1 MLTGKQK
8 QFLRALANSR
18 RPLFQ
23 VGKDGVTA
31 NVINTVSDSLE
42 AHELIKISILKT
54 CGEDVREVALDLSAG
69 TRSQIVQII
78 GRTVILYRESR
89 DKKRIELPR

>member
-23 VGKDGVTA
+23 EGKDGVTA

-42 AHELIKISILKT
+42 AHELIKISVLKT

>member
-18 RPLFQ
+18 RSLFQ

-42 AHELIKISILKT
+42 AHELIKISVLKT

>member
-42 AHELIKISILKT
+42 AHELIKISVLKT
-54 CGEDVREVALDLSAG
+54 CGEDVRDVALDLSAG

>member
-42 AHELIKISILKT
+42 AHELIKISVLKT

-78 GRTVILYRESR
+78 GLTVILSRECR
-89 DKKRIELPR
+89 DKKRNELPR

>member
-42 AHELIKISILKT
+42 AHELIKISVLKT

>member
-31 NVINTVSDSLE
+31 NMINTVSDSLE

>member
-31 NVINTVSDSLE
+31 NVINTVSES
-42 AHELIKISILKT
+42 HEEQEQIKISVLKT

>member
-42 AHELIKISILKT
+42 AHELIKISVLKT
-54 CGEDVREVALDLSAG
+54 CGEDVREVAQDLSAG

>member
-18 RPLFQ
+18 RPLFR

-31 NVINTVSDSLE
+31 NMINTVSDSLE

>member
-42 AHELIKISILKT
+42 AHALIKISVLKT

>member
-42 AHELIKISILKT
+42 AHELIKISVLKT

-78 GRTVILYRESR
+78 GRTVILYR
-89 DKKRIELPR
+89 

>member
-42 AHELIKISILKT
+42 AHELIMISVLKT
-54 CGEDVREVALDLSAG
+54 WGEDVREVALDLSAG

>member
-23 VGKDGVTA
+23 VGKDGVAA

-42 AHELIKISILKT
+42 AHELIKISVLKT
-54 CGEDVREVALDLSAG
+54 CGEDVRVVALDLSAG

-78 GRTVILYRESR
+78 GRTVILYRASR